1 MQILKITCI
10 ATFCLDFF
18 SGLND
23 DTLLIPTKVKSNCQQ
38 ERKQN
43 RSSHEL
49 VSLTWSLWSIHK
61 LKLYKW
67 WCIVELLLDD
77 VYKWSD
83 LSTCRL
89 LFQSKS
95 KYKCVGF
102 AQSRYHHL
110 IKCNLF
116 SPWYSW
122 KITHLA
128 LYKNYSLQ
136 CLLRKTTIIIELLV
150 KNCLLYILVL

>member
-49 VSLTWSLWSIHK
+49 VSLTWSLWSTNSSF
-61 LKLYKW
+61 LN
-67 WCIVELLLDD
+67 D
-77 VYKWSD
+77 
-83 LSTCRL
+83 
-89 LFQSKS
+89 
-95 KYKCVGF
+95 G
-102 AQSRYHHL
+102 
-110 IKCNLF
+110 
-116 SPWYSW
+116 
-122 KITHLA
+122 A
-128 LYKNYSLQ
+128 LYIQSNFGPSNSDGSN
-136 CLLRKTTIIIELLV
+136 TM
-150 KNCLLYILVL
+150 NGSN